1 LFYRTD
7 KKIVVC
13 KTVKGE
19 VLNVEIGL
27 INHKLITNQLKKN
40 IMNQSYQKL
49 IKGNQIYSETKKFQ
63 DPDYFENL
71 SKGQKPEYLWIG
83 CSDSRVPANEI
94 TSTQSGE
101 IFVHRN
107 IANLVVHTDTNLL
120 SVLEYAVKYLE
131 VKHIIVCGHYGCGG
145 VKAAMTNTYH
155 GFVDNWLRN
164 IKDVYH
170 KNEEELQ
177 AINNNDDKANRLAEL
192 NVIEQV
198 RNLAKTTI
206 VQEAWSHRELHLHG
220 WVYGLKDGL
229 VKDLSVIHD
238 GQEDIDSIYRFSIN
252 GAKAKKTVKKSTV
265 PVVKLPVK
273 KVAVKSKV
281 QRLKVKR

>member
-1 LFYRTD
+1 MTNIKYKEIMD
-7 KKIVVC
+7 K
-13 KTVKGE
+13 
-19 VLNVEIGL
+19 
-27 INHKLITNQLKKN
+27 
-40 IMNQSYQKL
+40 SYQKL
-49 IKGNQIYSETKKFQ
+49 IKGNKLYAETRLFQ
-63 DPDYFENL
+63 DPEYFKKL
-71 SKGQKPEYLWIG
+71 SQGQKPDYLWIG

-94 TSTQSGE
+94 TSTKSGE

-145 VKAAMTNTYH
+145 IKAAMTNTHH

-170 KNEEELQ
+170 Q
-177 AINNNDDKANRLAEL
+177 NRLELDAIEDETQRSERLTEL

-206 VQEAWSHRELHLHG
+206 VQEAWSKRQLHLHG
-220 WVYGLKDGL
+220 WVYGLHNGL
-229 VKDLSVIHD
+229 VKDLSIIHD
-238 GQEDIDSIYRFSIN
+238 DREDIDAIYRFDIPH
-252 GAKAKKTVKKSTV
+252 KKNS
-265 PVVKLPVK
+265 
-273 KVAVKSKV
+273 
-281 QRLKVKR
+281 